1 MIFNRR
7 NFLRKA
13 GLFAATPLLIN
24 ELASCTPAS
33 KSEEKKSDSTATAK
47 LASEPSLK
55 EFGIQLWTVKEDMA
69 KDAKGVL
76 KALADYGYNFIE
88 SFSHEGPK
96 IFWDMKPKDF
106 KAYIDSIGLN
116 MYSAHCDPA
125 YTFDAKKADEFKRLA
140 DDAASI
146 GMKYLINPYMG
157 NKAKTLDDFKKA
169 TEGLNRCGEIAN
181 KVGLKYGYHNHH
193 YSFQKIGGE
202 FPQDVMM
209 QGTDANLVDFELDLY
224 WVKAAGQDPIEWIK
238 KYPNR
243 FKLCH
248 VKDIYSEEKIKDIQS
263 KEKVNPDF
271 PVNASCDVGT
281 GAMEFS
287 KILKVAADNGMQ
299 HYIVEQERFDNST
312 QMKSAQADAAY
323 MKKLIFA

>member
-1 MIFNRR
+1 MYFNRR

-13 GLFAATPLLIN
+13 GLFTAAPLLIN
-24 ELASCTPAS
+24 ELASCTPSS

-69 KDAKGVL
+69 KDAKGTL
-76 KALADYGYNFIE
+76 KALADYGYKFVE
-88 SFSHEGPK
+88 SFSHSGPK
-96 IFWDMKPKDF
+96 IFWDMSPKDF
-106 KAYIDSIGLN
+106 KAYLDSIGLTI
-116 MYSAHCDPA
+116 YSAHCDPA
-125 YTFDAKKADEFKRLA
+125 YTFDVKKTDEFKRLA

-157 NKAKTLDDFKKA
+157 AIAKTIDDFKKA
-169 TEGLNRCGEIAN
+169 TEGLNRCGEICS

-193 YSFQKIGGE
+193 YSFIKIGEE

-209 QGTDANLVDFELDLY
+209 QGTDANLVDFELDIY
-224 WVKAAGQDPIEWIK
+224 WVKAAGQDPIEWLK

-248 VKDIYSEEKIKDIQS
+248 VKDIYSEEKIKEIQS

-271 PVNASCDVGT
+271 PYNASCDVGT
-281 GAMEFS
+281 GVLEFP

-312 QMKSAQADAAY
+312 QMKSAEADANY